1 MEEPRRP
8 VATVIRQA
16 SALDAEGIARV
27 FLESADYHARL
38 DPERYAVPDA
48 DAIAARYRD
57 GRKHPAGEGENGITL
72 AAELGGEIAGFVD
85 IRLDR
90 SPDPMHRDITY
101 CHVVEIAVGVGHQ
114 NRGIGRLLLA
124 AAEDWGRQNGAT
136 FASLEYLA
144 DNSRA
149 AALYE
154 RLAYRVASITAIK
167 RL

>member
-8 VATVIRQA
+8 VAIVIRQTT
-16 SALDAEGIARV
+16 ALDAEGIARV
-27 FLESADYHARL
+27 FLESAEYHASL
-38 DPERYAVPDA
+38 DPERYSVPNA
-48 DAIAARYRD
+48 DQVAARYRD
-57 GRKHPAGEGENGITL
+57 GRRHPADPGETGITL
-72 AAELGGEIAGFVD
+72 AAELAGEIAAFVD

-101 CHVVEIAVGVGHQ
+101 CHVVEIAVGAKHQ
-114 NRGIGRLLLA
+114 SLGIGRLLLA

-144 DNSRA
+144 NNSRA
-149 AALYE
+149 AAVYE
-154 RLAYRVASITAIK
+154 HLAYRVASITAIK